1 MSLRLSNAHIEAT
14 LFMRD
19 GANDEPYHLCEMA
32 YVRRKPCAERI
43 TLDANRQPTSGL
55 LVHKAGSRAVRI
67 FCSGK
72 CAARGLK

>member
-1 MSLRLSNAHIEAT
+1 
-14 LFMRD
+14 
-19 GANDEPYHLCEMA
+19 MA

-67 FCSGK
+67 YCSGK